1 MKTNIYIFNDSNE
14 VAVWVNDSFE
24 NKSIFKMIANNEVD
38 FIADKDKDY
47 TQLVIEELGMVNNQ
61 LNIVMIPINGSI
73 KIDNAILEYSPWE
86 QDKTQLDPDLVN
98 AIERMLKEYR
108 NAQPV

>member
-24 NKSIFKMIANNEVD
+24 NKSMFKMIANNEVD

-47 TQLVIEELGMVNNQ
+47 SQLVIEELSIINNQ

-73 KIDNAILEYSPWE
+73 KIDNVTLEYSPWE
-86 QDKTQLDPDLVN
+86 QDKTQLDPALVN
-98 AIERMLKEYR
+98 SIERIRKEYG
-108 NAQPV
+108 NDQSI

>member
-1 MKTNIYIFNDSNE
+1 MKTNIYIFNDSDE

-47 TQLVIEELGMVNNQ
+47 SQLVIEELGIINNQ

-73 KIDNAILEYSPWE
+73 KIDNVTLEYSPWE
-86 QDKTQLDPDLVN
+86 QDKNQLDSVLVN
-98 AIERMLKEYR
+98 SIERMFKEYR
-108 NAQPV
+108 DDQSI

>member
-14 VAVWVNDSFE
+14 VAIWANDSFE

-38 FIADKDKDY
+38 FIVDKDKGY
-47 TQLVIEELGMVNNQ
+47 SQLVIEEFGIINNQ

-73 KIDNAILEYSPWE
+73 KIDNVTLEYSPWE
-86 QDKTQLDPDLVN
+86 QDKTQLDSVIVN
-98 AIERMLKEYR
+98 SIERIRKEYG
-108 NAQPV
+108 NGQSI

>member
-1 MKTNIYIFNDSNE
+1 MKTNVYIFNDSNE
-14 VAVWVNDSFE
+14 VAIWANDSFQ

-47 TQLVIEELGMVNNQ
+47 TQLVIEELSIVNNQ

-73 KIDNAILEYSPWE
+73 IIDNNTLKYSPWE
-86 QDKTQLDPDLVN
+86 QDKTQLDPVLVN
-98 AIERMLKEYR
+98 SIERMLKEYR
-108 NAQPV
+108 NDQPV

>member
-1 MKTNIYIFNDSNE
+1 
-14 VAVWVNDSFE
+14 
-24 NKSIFKMIANNEVD
+24 MIVNNEVD

-47 TQLVIEELGMVNNQ
+47 SQLVIEELGIVNNQ

-73 KIDNAILEYSPWE
+73 KIDNAALEYSPWE

-98 AIERMLKEYR
+98 AIERVLKEYR
-108 NAQPV
+108 NDQPV

>member
-1 MKTNIYIFNDSNE
+1 MKNNVYIFNDSNE

-38 FIADKDKDY
+38 FIADEGKDY
-47 TQLVIEELGMVNNQ
+47 SQLVIEELGIVNNQ

-73 KIDNAILEYSPWE
+73 KIDNITLEYSPWE
-86 QDKTQLDPDLVN
+86 QDKTQLDPVLVN
-98 AIERMLKEYR
+98 SIERILKEYR
-108 NAQPV
+108 NAHPV